1 MARGTDPGID
11 QGFIH
16 ADSSREG
23 NRYIERRGSDP
34 HLRALGRLMGAS
46 QVGQI
51 SVFDMVDQLVWRAGT
66 DELLCGG
73 TRGDRQRGAIR
84 AELRVS
90 YVASKAL

>member
-1 MARGTDPGID
+1 
-11 QGFIH
+11 
-16 ADSSREG
+16 
-23 NRYIERRGSDP
+23 
-34 HLRALGRLMGAS
+34 MGAS